1 MNDIIMLLIH
11 GSEKVRNPIKFQDR
25 LLNPVLKDCRE
36 RINARVLR
44 QGVVLDAYGDAE
56 DNVFQIT
63 SPMWFVLHSRRRGI
77 EPRNKI
83 NRGLVPFCARV
94 P

>member
-1 MNDIIMLLIH
+1 
-11 GSEKVRNPIKFQDR
+11 
-25 LLNPVLKDCRE
+25 
-36 RINARVLR
+36 
-44 QGVVLDAYGDAE
+44 
-56 DNVFQIT
+56 
-63 SPMWFVLHSRRRGI
+63 MWFVLHSRRRGI